1 MSKRGRR
8 AGQNIRELALRRR
21 AKAIISFVGAGFVIF
36 VPFLLVKSFGN
47 FLKQIT
53 FNNFSQPQ
61 QSLNIPPIFYVI
73 FIACA
78 LGLLVNGIFLWK
90 RANNADQG
98 AVGEEDVS
106 GELSQLECE
115 GWKIEYGMRLG
126 KGLGDAD
133 IVCISP
139 QGKAYVIDVKSHKGE
154 VMVDGEQLQR
164 HMGKTSYPFEK
175 DFISQTMKQ
184 ALQVGNQKSLKFVTP
199 IIAFSEA
206 KVSVPSN
213 RLRKVY
219 IVEKSRLVSFL
230 KSLG

>member
-8 AGQNIRELALRRR
+8 AGENIRELALKRR
-21 AKAIISFVGAGFVIF
+21 AKAVISFVGAGIVAF
-36 VPFLLVKSFGN
+36 VPFLLIRTFEN

-53 FNNFSQPQ
+53 SNNFSQPQ
-61 QSLNIPPIFYVI
+61 SSLNIPPIFYVM
-73 FIACA
+73 FIIIA
-78 LGLLVNGIFLWK
+78 LGLVVNGVFLWR
-90 RANNADQG
+90 RANDADQG
-98 AVGEEDVS
+98 ARGEEEVS
-106 GELSQLECE
+106 RELSQLEYE
-115 GWKIEYGMRLG
+115 GWKIDYGIRLG
-126 KGLGDAD
+126 NGLGDAD

-139 QGKAYVIDVKSHKGE
+139 QDKAYVIDVKSHKGE
-154 VMVDGEQLQR
+154 VMVDGEQLHR
-164 HMGKTSYPFEK
+164 RMGKTNYPFEK

-184 ALQVGNQKSLKFVTP
+184 ALQVGKQRSLKFVTP